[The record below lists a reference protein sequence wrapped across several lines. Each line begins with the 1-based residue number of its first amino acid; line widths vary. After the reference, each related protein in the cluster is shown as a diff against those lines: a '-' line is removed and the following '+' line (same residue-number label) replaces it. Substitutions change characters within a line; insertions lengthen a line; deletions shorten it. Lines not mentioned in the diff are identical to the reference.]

1 MIYQQRL
8 ATTKDAK
15 VLSSLYKS
23 FIEERVQ
30 REAGKSQ
37 PQLSQIKS
45 DFNYL
50 QYIEYQLK
58 QPNHFCFILEEK
70 NTSELVG
77 FLLTY
82 AYDESPPP
90 DLEIN
95 VPFLE
100 NPFKPR
106 RIGSVIGLY
115 VKSEH
120 RQPDNIY
127 LLVETAIA
135 KAKDL
140 KLTDI
145 ELLID
150 VEEKGVQALLKRAGF
165 LPTAIQYSKHFEV
178 DKTDLPSLHHR
189 HLVEEEREN
198 IKGKMSVF
206 PIPLRDLKTKEIV
219 KNPQGEDVFLEPLKD
234 QDNNYLKNAQGM
246 PIYPVPVKD
255 PQTNNWVFNEQGK
268 LVFCPILTDKKGN
281 IIYDNKGMV
290 QFCPPVYDRKK
301 GKLQLK
307 VDEEGNYVFAKSQT
321 DTEGKILFSSQGKPI
336 FLTNPN

>member
-1 MIYQQRL
+1 MTELVFAQRL
-8 ATTKDAK
+8 ATTEDTK
-15 VLSSLYKS
+15 VLSSLYQS
-23 FIEERVQ
+23 FISERVQ

-37 PQLSQIKS
+37 PQSAIKS
-45 DFNYL
+45 DFDYH

-58 QPNHFCFILEEK
+58 QPNHFCFVLEER

-82 AYDESPPP
+82 AYDESSPP
-90 DLEIN
+90 DLDIN
-95 VPFLE
+95 APFLE

-115 VKSEH
+115 VKPEH
-120 RQPDNIY
+120 RQSENIY
-127 LLVETAIA
+127 LLVEAAIA
-135 KAKDL
+135 KAEDL

-178 DKTDLPSLHHR
+178 DETDLPSLHHS
-189 HLVEEEREN
+189 HLADEEREN
-198 IKGKMSVF
+198 IKGKITVF
-206 PIPLRDLKTKEIV
+206 PIPLRDAKTKQIV

-234 QDNNYLKNAQGM
+234 KDNNYLRNAQGM
-246 PIYPVPVKD
+246 PIYPVPIRD
-255 PQTNNWVFNEQGK
+255 PQSNNWVFNQQGN
-268 LVFCPILTDKKGN
+268 LVFSPILTDDQG
-281 IIYDNKGMV
+281 DVVCDSRGMV
-290 QFCPPVYDRKK
+290 KFCPPVYERKN

-307 VDEEGNYVFAKSQT
+307 VDEQGNYVFAQP
-321 DTEGKILFSSQGKPI
+321 Q
-336 FLTNPN
+336 